1 MEMVRGTWV
10 STQARTSVR
19 SLATCSLASLRLLLG
34 SLVTKAV
41 SYSLSY
47 LPEVG
52 RVLDLE
58 AWDVPPDR
66 LGLLES
72 DKESS
77 RLLHIFYGQSLI

>member
-1 MEMVRGTWV
+1 M

-66 LGLLES
+66 LGLVS
-72 DKESS
+72 SQYSS
-77 RLLHIFYGQSLI
+77 RRVVTKASV

>member
-1 MEMVRGTWV
+1 M

-41 SYSLSY
+41 LSYSLSY

-66 LGLLES
+66 LGLVS
-72 DKESS
+72 SKYSS
-77 RLLHIFYGQSLI
+77 RRVVTKAQYKAVGDTL